1 MCWQTIRRLRDER
14 SHTARSIKQ
23 QNGVPLSYEDVLG
36 RWREYFKVLSNPVA
50 VKPSDTQE
58 VRFGRKVSS
67 LQQKSSLLSK
77 YRKLQNAMKCNLKC
91 LKALNKCVLGLLV
104 CSMWPG
110 ILGGGTPK
118 DWQPGVI
125 TLYTKRE
132 TGVNAPTTEAP
143 LSSASQLVDE
153 QRLSYWVTVNRFQ
166 TIFEN
171 CSFSS
176 FPGFA
181 RSINSRS
188 LEIEP
193 TDR

>member
-77 YRKLQNAMKCNLKC
+77 YRKLQNAMKSNLKC

-110 ILGGGTPK
+110 ILGGGDTERLATRSDHPIHKKGDRSECTNYRGTPLLSLSTRG
-118 DWQPGVI
+118 W
-125 TLYTKRE
+125 TK
-132 TGVNAPTTEAP
+132 TQL
-143 LSSASQLVDE
+143 LSNSQS
-153 QRLSYWVTVNRFQ
+153 LSNYFWK
-166 TIFEN
+166 
-171 CSFSS
+171 
-176 FPGFA
+176 
-181 RSINSRS
+181 
-188 LEIEP
+188 L
-193 TDR
+193 